1 MFHRDARDARRRA
14 SERTARRKDAS
25 ESHIAP
31 ASGAFIARRAHRA
44 HRAPPLDSAA
54 RPFPPLARALATRD
68 DERDD
73 ATRRD
78 ATRIDSIRTA
88 LERRSSRERER
99 ERGRKRRARAC
110 GDDVDRP
117 SRTSSV
123 SRGGYTT
130 SHEPSNTRMTSNASP
145 PPRALHRPHSRA
157 RRFPALGARPSDRA
171 SSPVV
176 RSFVF
181 PRASRRRD
189 DARARARRAIHL
201 SSAATRPSARDA
213 SLDGVARARSTAV
226 TTTDDDTRDVC
237 STRSGDQ

>member
-1 MFHRDARDARRRA
+1 MTNEKKRSNRAPRSSRAVARLCVQNQYHSSTTRSEAELACLRGMFHRDARDARRRA

-78 ATRIDSIRTA
+78 VTRIDSIRTA

-99 ERGRKRRARAC
+99 EEGRDARARVA
-110 GDDVDRP
+110 
-117 SRTSSV
+117 
-123 SRGGYTT
+123 TT
-130 SHEPSNTRMTSNASP
+130 STG
-145 PPRALHRPHSRA
+145 PRE
-157 RRFPALGARPSDRA
+157 
-171 SSPVV
+171 
-176 RSFVF
+176 
-181 PRASRRRD
+181 PRASREGGTRRVTTLGCD
-189 DARARARRAIHL
+189 PTPRSHRRA
-201 SSAATRPSARDA
+201 S
-213 SLDGVARARSTAV
+213 
-226 TTTDDDTRDVC
+226 
-237 STRSGDQ
+237 